1 MRFRR
6 PLKRNEKGMT
16 SMNNP
21 VSAVRATPAVMRLI
35 GACRNLGLVIRGAR
49 TAPDGLTVEGD
60 RSDFPHRL
68 WDVAAALRDISDSY
82 ETDYLMP
89 RAMAEA
95 MIERAR
101 DAGIDTRPFEAISD
115 YFLDGKVPTVDRASV
130 MKLILEKQRIVRDLG
145 GVAPPSLVIGR
156 MSRPSPAPSR

>member
-1 MRFRR
+1 
-6 PLKRNEKGMT
+6 
-16 SMNNP
+16 MNKP
-21 VSAVRATPAVMRLI
+21 VSDVRATPAVMRLI
-35 GACRNLGLVIRGAR
+35 DACRNLNLVIRGAR
-49 TAPDGLTVEGD
+49 TAPDGLIVEGD

-95 MIERAR
+95 MVECAR
-101 DAGIDTRPFEAISD
+101 DAGIDTGPFESISN
-115 YFLDGKVPTVDRASV
+115 YCLDGKVPTVNRSSV

-145 GVAPPSLVIGR
+145 GVAPPHPIIGR
-156 MSRPSPAPSR
+156 MSRPSDPAPSR